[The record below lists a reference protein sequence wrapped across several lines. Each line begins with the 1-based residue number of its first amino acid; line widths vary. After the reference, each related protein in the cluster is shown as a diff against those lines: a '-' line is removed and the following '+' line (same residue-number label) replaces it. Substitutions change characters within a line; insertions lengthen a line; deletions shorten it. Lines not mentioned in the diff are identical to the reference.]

1 MSGQLVYV
9 MGPSGCGKDSLL
21 QQVAQQTD
29 ARVRLMKRYITR
41 SAESEGEDAFSLSLE
56 DFEAA
61 QARGD
66 FAMSWRAN
74 GLAYGIPAELD
85 TLLEQG
91 HTVLVNGSRAYCE
104 SAALRY
110 PSLLV
115 VLVQADPDLLLQRL
129 LGRGRENREEIAR
142 RLQRNGMLDATCA
155 DRLKAQGTRLQILD
169 NSGDLD
175 SAVAELLNTI
185 EAATTLEQQ

>member
-1 MSGQLVYV
+1 MSGQLIYV

-21 QQVAQQTD
+21 QQVARRTD
-29 ARVRLMKRYITR
+29 AGVCLMKRYITR
-41 SAESEGEDAFSLSLE
+41 SAESEGEDAFSLSPE
-56 DFEAA
+56 DFDAA
-61 QARGD
+61 QSRGD
-66 FAMSWRAN
+66 FSMSWRAN

-104 SAALRY
+104 SAVSRY
-110 PSLLV
+110 PGILV
-115 VLVQADPDLLLQRL
+115 VLVKVDPHLLLQRL
-129 LGRGRENREEIAR
+129 LGRGRENRDEIDR
-142 RLQRNGMLDATCA
+142 RLARNTKLDDACI
-155 DRLKAQGTRLQILD
+155 DRLKAQGTRLLILD

-175 SAVAELLNTI
+175 SAVAVLLNTI